1 MSKQWSNPPVFY
13 ALAQIQ
19 FNAIPEHKFADD
31 IQQAFRE
38 AGFPDAVRDENTVL
52 NVSTGKN
59 PEEAP
64 TVNRQATTRH
74 NYLDTH
80 RREGF
85 VRLSNMLTYHTTNYQ
100 TFEHFKARFRLGL
113 ETLAKV
119 TTPDYVTRVGARYLD
134 LVRPEAKEP
143 LTQYLVAE
151 VLGLSERIQA
161 DGHSLSETV
170 VATPPLSLISRVF
183 INNPAKPQPGP
194 PMPNEL
200 FPLHLSME
208 EGFQPIVGKVA
219 VVDTDSSE
227 MLDRK
232 PFNVDEICDN
242 LDRVKQ
248 LIQNTFDSII
258 TPKTQ
263 EKWR

>member
-1 MSKQWSNPPVFY
+1 MSEQWSNPPVFY

-38 AGFPDAVRDENTVL
+38 AGFPDAVRDENLIL
-52 NVSTGKN
+52 NVTTGKN
-59 PEEAP
+59 SEEAP

-134 LVRPEAKEP
+134 LVRPEAKES
-143 LTQYLVAE
+143 LTQYLVPE
-151 VLGLSERIQA
+151 VLGLSDRVQA
-161 DGHSLSETV
+161 GGHSLSETV
-170 VATPPLSLISRVF
+170 VATLPMSLISRVF
-183 INNPAKPQPGP
+183 INNQTQPQPRP

-208 EGFQPIVGKVA
+208 EGFQQVAGKVA
-219 VVDTDSSE
+219 VVDTDSFE
-227 MLDRK
+227 MLDRE
-232 PFNVDEICDN
+232 PFNVDKICGS

-248 LIQNTFDSII
+248 QIQSTFDSII
-258 TPKTQ
+258 TTMAQ
-263 EKWR
+263 ERWR

>member
-1 MSKQWSNPPVFY
+1 MSEQWSNPPVFY

-38 AGFPDAVRDENTVL
+38 AGFPDAVRDKNMVL
-52 NVSTGKN
+52 NVSTGES
-59 PEEAP
+59 PEDAP
-64 TVNRQATTRH
+64 TVDRQSTTRH
-74 NYLDTH
+74 NYLDT
-80 RREGF
+80 RRTEGF
-85 VRLSNMLTYHTTNYQ
+85 VRVSNMLTYHTTNYQ

-119 TTPDYVTRVGARYLD
+119 TMPDYVTRVGARYLD
-134 LVRPEAKEP
+134 LVRPEAHES
-143 LTQYLVAE
+143 LTQYLVPE

-161 DGHSLSETV
+161 GGHSLSETV

-183 INNPAKPQPGP
+183 INNQVQPQPRP

-200 FPLHLSME
+200 FPLHLGMK
-208 EGFQPIVGKVA
+208 EGFQPVVGKVA
-219 VVDTDSSE
+219 VVDTDSFE

-232 PFNVDEICDN
+232 PFNVDEICDS

-248 LIQNTFDSII
+248 QIQNTFDSVI
-258 TPKTQ
+258 TPTAQ
-263 EKWR
+263 EKWQ